1 MTKRRR
7 AVRARCVP
15 PPLSRSPAR
24 RVPVAAR
31 AQEAP
36 WEVVASGLDNPRH
49 LTFAPNG
56 DLFVVEAG
64 LGGGDQLL
72 GASRPRRVLPR
83 VHRCGDG
90 GSPMLG
96 RDPEVL
102 TGLPSIIN
110 DEGEVLGP
118 SDIVF
123 TGSKNFAVSVGLGG
137 SDEFRAGFGPFGTLL
152 ATLVTGRLGVD
163 DYSLFADV
171 MANEVAANP
180 DGTDIDSNPV
190 GFVRQGSRYVLA
202 DAGGNAVVE
211 VTQRRSTEF
220 STVAALPPTS
230 IGADAV
236 PTAVVRGPD
245 GAYYISQ
252 LTGFPFQPGAANI
265 WRVVPGA
272 GPTVFASGLTN
283 VTDLAFARDGTLYAV
298 EIVVPRPAQRSDR
311 LARRRSLPAG
321 ASTRPSPAICSP
333 PTAWRWPSTTPTSR
347 RARCAPAEA
356 RSSASRSTDSGPLA
370 PAGPGRRLSHAVSVV
385 MVIITDRTPLPL
397 LRPAFAELEGLV
409 RAVARRARSPSRA

>member
-7 AVRARCVP
+7 AVRLVAAAAVVTF
-15 PPLSRSPAR
+15 AGTAI
-24 RVPVAAR
+24 PVAAG
-31 AQEAP
+31 AQGAP

-64 LGGGDQLL
+64 FGGGDSCSEHPDL
-72 GASRPRRVLPR
+72 GVFCLGFSGAVRRVSDA
-83 VHRCGDG
+83 GA
-90 GSPMLG
+90 
-96 RDPEVL
+96 DPEVL

-211 VTQRRSTEF
+211 VRQRRSTEF

-265 WRVVPGA
+265 WRVEPGA
-272 GPTVFASGLTN
+272 APTVYASGLTN

-298 EIVVPRPAQRSDR
+298 EIASQGLLNGPIGSLKKITPGGSQHETIVGGLFAPYGVA
-311 LARRRSLPAG
+311 LARSA
-321 ASTRPSPAICSP
+321 AYVSTCTVCIGGGEVIRI
-333 PTAWRWPSTTPTSR
+333 
-347 RARCAPAEA
+347 
-356 RSSASRSTDSGPLA
+356 PL
-370 PAGPGRRLSHAVSVV
+370 
-385 MVIITDRTPLPL
+385 D
-397 LRPAFAELEGLV
+397 
-409 RAVARRARSPSRA
+409 